1 MRTAVA
7 ILTAGALVSTAAPEE
22 LTLLSRDA
30 RLAAI
35 LRLPEGRPPPYPAV
49 VLVHGSGPVTAR
61 DMMAG
66 PGDRLTQMGFVVLGF
81 DKRGVGGS
89 TGEYTSIRPGN
100 SVRMFDLLATDV
112 LAGVAAL
119 KARKDVDPRR
129 IGLLG
134 FSQGGWVAPLA
145 ASRTSDVSF
154 VITVSGPAVTV
165 GEEIA
170 YSLLAGADPGSEQGL
185 SEQEIDERM
194 RGFSGPHGF
203 DPAPTLNALG
213 APSLWILG
221 EKDRSIPLARTVEN
235 LTRLKTQQ
243 KPITTHVIAGVNHG
257 LRDPATG
264 AQPDFWRTIAD
275 WLTEVGV
282 IKDQ

>member
-1 MRTAVA
+1 MKLRAA
-7 ILTAGALVSTAAPEE
+7 LTVSALVLAAAPEE
-22 LTLLSRDA
+22 LTLSSRDA

-35 LRLPEGRPPPYPAV
+35 LRLPEGRRPPYPAI
-49 VLVHGSGPVTAR
+49 VLVHGSGRVTAL
-61 DMMAG
+61 DILAG
-66 PGDRLTQMGFVVLGF
+66 PGSRLNQMGIAVLGY

-100 SVRMFDLLATDV
+100 SERMFDLLASDT
-112 LAGVAAL
+112 LAAVAAL
-119 KARKDVDPRR
+119 KTRKDIDPKR

-134 FSQGGWVAPLA
+134 FSQGGWIGPLA
-145 ASRTSDVSF
+145 ASRTPDVAF
-154 VITVSGPAVTV
+154 VIAVSGPAVTV

-185 SEQEIDERM
+185 SEEEIDQRM
-194 RGFSGPHGF
+194 RAFTGPHGYN
-203 DPAPTLNALG
+203 PAAALTALA

-221 EKDRSIPLARTVEN
+221 EKDRSIPLEKTVEN
-235 LTRLKTQQ
+235 LTRLKTQG
-243 KPITTHVIAGVNHG
+243 KPITTHVFPGVNHG

-275 WLTEVGV
+275 WLADIGV
-282 IKDQ
+282 VERP